1 MGKTVRVAT
10 RGSLLAL
17 SQTRWVVARLEALH
31 PGVRFAIEIYRTQ
44 GDRTQAAGIPLSQV
58 GGKGLFTKE
67 LEEALLDGR
76 ADLAVHSLKDMPTEL
91 PPGLTLGC
99 IPEREDPRDVV
110 ITRDGTPLAG
120 LPPGA
125 VVGTSSLRRLAQL
138 RRLRPDLEYRPV
150 RGNVDTRLRKL
161 AEGQYDA
168 LVMAAAGLH
177 RAGFAGR
184 ITEYLD
190 PGVVLPAV
198 GQGALALEIRAG
210 DEEMARLLAPLHHL
224 PTALAV
230 RAERAFMARITREA
244 QAVAG
249 LEAAA
254 PPAPGAAAGRDEAA
268 PPAPGAA
275 PAAGTAGPGSPDRA
289 PALAGSCQTP
299 VAAHARLAG
308 DLLHLRGLVALPDGS
323 RLVAWEAEGAP
334 EDPEGLGTRVAEQVL
349 ALGGREVLA
358 QIHRRG

>member
-110 ITRDGTPLAG
+110 IARDGTPLAE

-161 AEGQYDA
+161 EEGQFDA

-190 PGVVLPAV
+190 PRVLLPAV

-249 LEAAA
+249 LAGAQPLAGPEEAR
-254 PPAPGAAAGRDEAA
+254 PLAPGAAAV
-268 PPAPGAA
+268 
-275 PAAGTAGPGSPDRA
+275 AGSAGPGAPGRA

-308 DLLHLRGLVALPDGS
+308 DRLHLRGLVALPDGS
-323 RLVAWEAEGAP
+323 RIAAWEAEGAP

-349 ALGGREVLA
+349 ALGGREVLE
-358 QIHRRG
+358 QIHRGG